1 MSNTRYVVEV
11 SKEEALLLQKLR
23 SIKFG
28 SIKVHIVETKIIRTE
43 TTDSEL
49 MKEKESEPITISI
62 ETIIEDKKGY

>member
-1 MSNTRYVVEV
+1 MPNTRYVVEV

-28 SIKVHIVETKIIRTE
+28 SIKVHVVETKIIRTE

-49 MKEKESEPITISI
+49 MKEKEHDAITIPVKSI
-62 ETIIEDKKGY
+62 VEDKKGD